1 MAEGRQQK
9 TAKDTRSADQIRR
22 DIAAARARMS
32 STIEGLTEEFH
43 PVAVKNRAVGQA
55 KDFAQREYTTVRDR
69 LTSQVKDENGWRTD
83 RLTLIGG
90 GLVAAVGALVVLRAV
105 VGRASGATTRRKLE
119 KVQLAAA
126 KQAAKDAK
134 VTRRSDKKLA
144 RSNRKHA
151 GRNAERAI
159 KLDDDTTAGGVAQA
173 MLKQAA
179 SLRAEAADERNHSA
193 EAAKTKK

>member
-9 TAKDTRSADQIRR
+9 KAKDTRSADQIRR

-43 PVAVKNRAVGQA
+43 PVAIKNRAVGQA
-55 KDFAQREYTTVRDR
+55 KDFAQKEYTSVRDR
-69 LTSQVKDENGWRTD
+69 LTSEVKDENGWRTD
-83 RLTLIGG
+83 RLAVIGG

-119 KVQLAAA
+119 RVQLAHAKRAA
-126 KQAAKDAK
+126 KAAKAG
-134 VTRRSDKKLA
+134 RRSDKKLA
-144 RSNRKHA
+144 KADKKHA
-151 GRNAERAI
+151 GKVARLAT
-159 KLDDDTTAGGVAQA
+159 DDSTVSGVAQA

-179 SLRAEAADERNHSA
+179 VLRAEAADERGHNV
-193 EAAKTKK
+193 AASKNSK